1 MGLGLAGI
9 TVVFLALPGMILA
22 VLLRLG
28 REEQAPPV
36 LMDAGWKVIAIAFTS
51 AFFIHFLAVFLARGW
66 AGIFGT
72 ERPDL
77 EIVGIL
83 AGVSEP
89 SLQVRA
95 LQNVQEH
102 FGGIFVYLLLAIGLA
117 VLVGFALRGL
127 LPSSRNWLEQ
137 QLEDLQQR
145 DSNPVI
151 WLTTATDLDGE
162 TWLFEGVY
170 ERHLNDH
177 GGEPEFVFLRL
188 AKRRRMVDDDQ
199 DERWSSIPG
208 EIFILKL
215 DRWHSVN
222 LDAFYYDPNDRA
234 FDALDSDD

>member
-22 VLLRLG
+22 VMLRLR

-51 AFFIHFLAVFLARGW
+51 AFFIHFLAVLLAHAW
-66 AGIFGT
+66 ARLFGAA
-72 ERPDL
+72 RPDL

-83 AGVSEP
+83 AGVSQPE
-89 SLQVRA
+89 LQLRA

-102 FGGIFVYLLLAIGLA
+102 FACIFAYLLLAIVLA
-117 VLVGFALRGL
+117 ALIGIALRRL

-137 QLEDLQQR
+137 ELEDLQQR
-145 DSNPVI
+145 DSNPLI
-151 WLTTATDLDGE
+151 WLTTATDFDGE

-170 ERHLNDH
+170 ERHLNDR

-188 AKRRRMVDDDQ
+188 AKRRRVVDDDQ
-199 DERWSSIPG
+199 EERWSPIPG
-208 EIFILKL
+208 EVFILKL

-222 LDAFYYDPNDRA
+222 LDAFYYDP
-234 FDALDSDD
+234 DDETSNA

>member
-22 VLLRLG
+22 VLLRLR

-51 AFFIHFLAVFLARGW
+51 AFFIHFLAVLLARCC
-66 AGIFGT
+66 AKLFGT
-72 ERPDL
+72 ARPDL

-83 AGVSEP
+83 AGVSQHK
-89 SLQVRA
+89 LQLRA
-95 LQNVQEH
+95 LQNVQQH
-102 FGGIFVYLLLAIGLA
+102 FVGIFAYLLLTIILAALIGI
-117 VLVGFALRGL
+117 ALRWI

-137 QLEDLQQR
+137 ELEYLQQR
-145 DSNPVI
+145 DSNPLV

-170 ERHLNDH
+170 ERHLNDR

-188 AKRRRMVDDDQ
+188 AKRRRLIDDNQ
-199 DERWSSIPG
+199 EERWSSIPG

-222 LDAFYYDPNDRA
+222 LDAFYFEPNDESGSA
-234 FDALDSDD
+234 